1 MCGRAPLCDAFINV
15 AIYRPRGKR
24 AITAEL
30 EREIKRKVEVYSI
43 LFSSRT
49 RRELTSCRNK
59 T

>member
-15 AIYRPRGKR
+15 AIYRPRSKR

-43 LFSSRT
+43 LFSRRT
-49 RRELTSCRNK
+49 
-59 T
+59 